1 MGAGAVSTE
10 WESGVSSA
18 ESAWLFGI
26 REFVAAAA
34 GVAGG
39 LALEIDGELVE
50 IGGVGEE
57 SVTVPSDNGM
67 TILADLDGD
76 GIVDHVAAHGYS
88 GGFEVWSRS
97 AEGAGWGIPAGDAEK
112 PAAGWGLESEVTP
125 IRGRETRMDTF
136 GWGRWICIDRG

>member
-1 MGAGAVSTE
+1 M
-10 WESGVSSA
+10 SSA

-50 IGGVGEE
+50 IGGVGED
-57 SVTVPSDNGM
+57 SVTIPGGNGM

-76 GIVDHVAAHGYS
+76 GVVDHVAAHDYS
-88 GGFEVWSRS
+88 GGFEVWSRTS
-97 AEGAGWGIPAGDAEK
+97 GETGWGIPAGEAEK

-125 IRGRETRMDTF
+125 VKGRETHIDTF
-136 GWGRWICIDRG
+136 GRGRWICIDRG